1 MYTEKQ
7 TFNILNNMLILLIYC
22 CKCKKD
28 GNIPIRKYL
37 PFFEEMLFLVENQNS
52 KEKDFN

>member
-7 TFNILNNMLILLIYC
+7 TFNILNNMLTLLIYW
-22 CKCKKD
+22 CKRKKD

-37 PFFEEMLFLVENQNS
+37 PFFEEMLILVEKQNS
-52 KEKDFN
+52 RGKDFN

>member
-1 MYTEKQ
+1 MYTEEQ
-7 TFNILNNMLILLIYC
+7 TFNILNNMLTLLIYW

-52 KEKDFN
+52 REKDFN